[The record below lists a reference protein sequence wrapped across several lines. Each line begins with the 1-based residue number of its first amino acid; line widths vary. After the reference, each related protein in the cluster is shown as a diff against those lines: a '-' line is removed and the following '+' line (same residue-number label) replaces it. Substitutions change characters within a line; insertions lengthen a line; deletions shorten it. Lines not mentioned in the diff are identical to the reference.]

1 MNFSDIHEQILATLK
16 SNTLA
21 AMTDEQIAG
30 YLNLMLI
37 RAIGDFRFPKV
48 PLTYKIVPNSNPK
61 DYSFDYPLT
70 QKEINVLLVLV
81 KKFWL
86 QHQIDSENFFI
97 EEYYDR
103 DVKVYSK
110 GNLLKTL
117 QGRYELAIK
126 EEKTAQYNYSR
137 LTADGNAAVGEIHE

>member
-1 MNFSDIHEQILATLK
+1 MYFSDIHEQVLATLK

-37 RAIGDFRFPKV
+37 RAIADFRFPKV
-48 PLTYKIVPNSNPK
+48 PLTYRVVQNSNPK
-61 DYSFDYPLT
+61 DYSFDNEIG
-70 QKEINVLLVLV
+70 QKEINVLLVLI

-86 QHQIDSENFFI
+86 QHQLDNENFFI
-97 EEYYDR
+97 EEYYDK

-110 GNLLKTL
+110 GNLLKSL
-117 QGRYELAIK
+117 QARYELAEK
-126 EEKTAQYNYSR
+126 EVKTAQYNYSR
-137 LTADGNAAVGEIHE
+137 VTTDGNSAVGEIHE